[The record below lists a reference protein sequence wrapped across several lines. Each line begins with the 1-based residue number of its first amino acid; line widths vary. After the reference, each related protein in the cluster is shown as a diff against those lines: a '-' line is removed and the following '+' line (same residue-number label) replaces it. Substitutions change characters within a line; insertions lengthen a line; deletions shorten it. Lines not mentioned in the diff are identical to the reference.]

1 MFNSKFFNQERDT
14 FFPLLFCAYIHDMN
28 SISMPFIDI
37 IDYLPELQP
46 HFERINK
53 AWVEQYFSLEPFDIA
68 QLENPQENILD
79 KGGYIIFAK
88 EHDQVLG
95 TVALIPSKEADTFE
109 MIKMGV
115 SPEGQGRGIGFLLG
129 KAILEKAKT
138 LRGKKV
144 VLYSSTKLAPALHL
158 YKKLG
163 FQEVDMGCSQYGRCN
178 VKMEIS
184 L

>member
-1 MFNSKFFNQERDT
+1 MKAIN
-14 FFPLLFCAYIHDMN
+14 CAYIHGMN
-28 SISMPFIDI
+28 SIAMNTIAI
-37 IDYLPELQP
+37 IDYRPELQP

-53 AWVEQYFSLEPFDIA
+53 AWVEQFFSLEPFDIA

-79 KGGYIIFAK
+79 KGGHIIFAK
-88 EHDQVLG
+88 ENDQVLG
-95 TVALIPSKEADTFE
+95 TVALIPSKESETFE

-115 SPEGQGRGIGFLLG
+115 AAEGQGRGIGFLLG
-129 KAILEKAKT
+129 KAILDKAKT
-138 LRGKKV
+138 IGAKKV
-144 VLYSSTKLAPALHL
+144 VLFSSSKLVPALHL

-163 FQEVDMGCSQYGRCN
+163 FREVEMGCGQYGRCN

>member
-1 MFNSKFFNQERDT
+1 
-14 FFPLLFCAYIHDMN
+14 MN
-28 SISMPFIDI
+28 TIAI
-37 IDYLPELQP
+37 IDYQPELQP

-53 AWVEQYFSLEPFDIA
+53 AWVEQFFSLEPFDIA

-79 KGGYIIFAK
+79 KGGQIIFAK
-88 EHDQVLG
+88 EKDQVLG
-95 TVALIPSKEADTFE
+95 TVALIPSKEPDTFE

-115 SPEGQGRGIGFLLG
+115 APEGQGKGIGYSLG
-129 KAILEKAKT
+129 KAILEKAKS
-138 LRGKKV
+138 LGAKKV
-144 VLYSSTKLAPALHL
+144 VLFSSSKLESALHL

-163 FQEVDMGCSQYGRCN
+163 FQEVAMGCGQYGRCN

>member
-1 MFNSKFFNQERDT
+1 
-14 FFPLLFCAYIHDMN
+14 MN
-28 SISMPFIDI
+28 TIAI
-37 IDYLPELQP
+37 IDYRPELQP
-46 HFERINK
+46 YFERINK
-53 AWVEQYFSLEPFDIA
+53 AWVKQYFSLEPFDIA

-79 KGGYIIFAK
+79 KGGHIIFAK

-95 TVALIPSKEADTFE
+95 TVALIPSQEPNAFE

-115 SPEGQGRGIGFLLG
+115 YPEGQGRGIGFLLG

-138 LRGKKV
+138 LGAKKV
-144 VLYSSTKLAPALHL
+144 VLYSNTKLAPALHL

-163 FQEVDMGCSQYGRCN
+163 FQELDMGCIQYGRCN
-178 VKMEIS
+178 VKMEIR

>member
-1 MFNSKFFNQERDT
+1 
-14 FFPLLFCAYIHDMN
+14 
-28 SISMPFIDI
+28 MPFIDI

-68 QLENPQENILD
+68 QLENPEANILD
-79 KGGYIIFAK
+79 KGGHIIFAQ
-88 EHDQVLG
+88 EQGQVLG
-95 TVALIPSKEADTFE
+95 TVALIPSKEHGTFE

-115 SPEGQGRGIGFLLG
+115 ALEGQGRGIGFQLG
-129 KAILEKAKT
+129 KAILDKAKA
-138 LRGKKV
+138 LGAQKV
-144 VLYSSTKLAPALHL
+144 ILYSNTKLAAALNL

-163 FQEVDMGCSQYGRCN
+163 FLEVDMGCSQYSRCN
-178 VKMEIS
+178 IKMEIS

>member
-1 MFNSKFFNQERDT
+1 MI
-14 FFPLLFCAYIHDMN
+14 AIV
-28 SISMPFIDI
+28 
-37 IDYLPELQP
+37 DYQTELQP
-46 HFERINK
+46 YFERINK
-53 AWVEQYFSLEPFDIA
+53 TWVKQYFALEPFDIA

-79 KGGYIIFAK
+79 KGGHIIFAK

-95 TVALIPSKEADTFE
+95 TVALIPSKEPDTLE

-129 KAILEKAKT
+129 KAILEKAQT
-138 LRGKKV
+138 LGAKKV
-144 VLYSSTKLAPALHL
+144 VLYSNSKLVPALRL

>member
-1 MFNSKFFNQERDT
+1 
-14 FFPLLFCAYIHDMN
+14 MN
-28 SISMPFIDI
+28 TIAI
-37 IDYLPELQP
+37 IDYRPELQP

-53 AWVEQYFSLEPFDIA
+53 AWVEQFFSLEPFDIA

-79 KGGYIIFAK
+79 KGGHIIFAK
-88 EHDQVLG
+88 ENDQVLG
-95 TVALIPSKEADTFE
+95 TVALIPSKESETFE

-115 SPEGQGRGIGFLLG
+115 AAEGQGRGIGFLLG
-129 KAILEKAKT
+129 KAILDKAKT
-138 LRGKKV
+138 IGAKKV
-144 VLYSSTKLAPALHL
+144 VLFSSSKLVPALHL

-163 FQEVDMGCSQYGRCN
+163 FREVDMGCGQYGRCN

>member
-1 MFNSKFFNQERDT
+1 
-14 FFPLLFCAYIHDMN
+14 MN
-28 SISMPFIDI
+28 TISMPFIDI

-46 HFERINK
+46 QFERINK
-53 AWVEQYFSLEPFDIA
+53 AWVQQYFTLEPFDIA

-79 KGGYIIFAK
+79 KGGHIIFAK
-88 EHDQVLG
+88 EHDQILG
-95 TVALIPSKEADTFE
+95 TVALIPIQEPNTFE

-115 SPEGQGRGIGFLLG
+115 SPEGQGRGIGSLLG
-129 KAILEKAKT
+129 KVILEKAKS
-138 LRGKKV
+138 LGAEKV
-144 VLYSSTKLAPALHL
+144 VLYSNTKLAPALHL

>member
-1 MFNSKFFNQERDT
+1 
-14 FFPLLFCAYIHDMN
+14 MN
-28 SISMPFIDI
+28 TISI
-37 IDYLPELQP
+37 IDYQPEFRP

-68 QLENPQENILD
+68 QLENPQEHILD

-88 EHDQVLG
+88 ENDQIFG
-95 TVALIPSKEADTFE
+95 TVALIPSKEVGSFE

-115 SPEGQGRGIGFLLG
+115 DPKGQGRGIGFLLG
-129 KAILEKAKT
+129 KAILDKAKSI
-138 LRGKKV
+138 GAKKV
-144 VLYSSTKLAPALHL
+144 ELFSSSKLVPAIHL

-163 FQEVDMGCSQYGRCN
+163 FREVEMGCGQYGRCN